1 MEIKGQI
8 IKILPIESGAS
19 WEKQSIVLQPEG
31 QYAKPVCITFFKDKV
46 SLISSLFEGET
57 ITVHI
62 NVSSREHNERWYTE
76 INGWRVEK

>member
-8 IKILPIESGAS
+8 TRILPLEQGGT

-31 QYAKPVCITFFKDKV
+31 QYAKPVAITFFKDK
-46 SLISSLFEGET
+46 IEQIKGLFEGET

-62 NVSSREHNERWYTE
+62 NISSREHNERWYTE
-76 INGWRVEK
+76 VNGWRVEK